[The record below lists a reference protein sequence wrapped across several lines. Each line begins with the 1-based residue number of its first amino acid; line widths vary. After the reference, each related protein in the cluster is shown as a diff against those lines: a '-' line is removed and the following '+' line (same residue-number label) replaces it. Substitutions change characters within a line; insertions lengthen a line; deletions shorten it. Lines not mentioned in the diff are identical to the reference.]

1 MVVAMNT
8 IGGTDLVDHPRRDLR
23 RRRSSTSTVSVGPRI
38 ERGADRGKHFLDV
51 TNVCVFLLG
60 LFGGERD

>member
-1 MVVAMNT
+1 LAALIWSITRLV
-8 IGGTDLVDHPRRDLR
+8 IFGGDGRRLQPSPSDR
-23 RRRSSTSTVSVGPRI
+23 RI

-60 LFGGERD
+60 RFGGERD